1 MKIKKIISI
10 KNIKLISNDKM
21 SHQNKNAGGKEKII
35 EPQSEP
41 SSDGTSENN
50 RKSNLKQSDYT
61 LGMSVMDN
69 SISKVLS
76 VNDFS

>member
-35 EPQSEP
+35 EP
-41 SSDGTSENN
+41 
-50 RKSNLKQSDYT
+50 
-61 LGMSVMDN
+61 
-69 SISKVLS
+69 
-76 VNDFS
+76 